1 MTENEITLFNKNI
14 DLCIK
19 KLKETRIFIQN
30 LDTIYM
36 NNHNFKSKK
45 DIPENCD
52 YYEQRKTLNITML
65 CYAINLDITI
75 IQKHMLLSIQEKDSI
90 YFSKLL
96 CMTIYEGINSIHKNI
111 HYIKEHTKNEDFK
124 LFKLKLSKV
133 DRYRD
138 ILASIRNHS
147 SAHIDNDFITYY
159 DSLISVFS
167 LPLDQILCHFIDLL
181 KFTQELCD
189 IINKEQLIEQK
200 EKLIQITIT
209 IIENLKNNGTSANNE
224 LLQYQEGLLNFLTS
238 NNEI

>member
-75 IQKHMLLSIQEKDSI
+75 IQNLFCVCFLLL
-90 YFSKLL
+90 FL
-96 CMTIYEGINSIHKNI
+96 
-111 HYIKEHTKNEDFK
+111 IKPRKFRK
-124 LFKLKLSKV
+124 
-133 DRYRD
+133 
-138 ILASIRNHS
+138 A
-147 SAHIDNDFITYY
+147 IDN
-159 DSLISVFS
+159 SW
-167 LPLDQILCHFIDLL
+167 
-181 KFTQELCD
+181 
-189 IINKEQLIEQK
+189 
-200 EKLIQITIT
+200 
-209 IIENLKNNGTSANNE
+209 
-224 LLQYQEGLLNFLTS
+224 
-238 NNEI
+238 